1 MQSRVTS
8 FDRAIHS
15 FRKSARYMLAVIS
28 LLVTSQSLG
37 SENGGFGNY
46 GIGVQTIA
54 AGMLPPVGMTLFN
67 AYAVNYRADRFLDD
81 QGKELIPNFKA
92 DIHLQL
98 IEIDPIHLGINIGDW
113 HLQTATYVWLPLG
126 NYDPADLAHSSQN
139 YATVSQSMAVTWL
152 PTPQWEVTLDA
163 NVSFNFRNSETD
175 YRSGDLFGLTYSAGY
190 RPFPSHP
197 QWQLGINGLYVQQ
210 FNDDEIDDQK
220 VPTGFRL
227 RKLSAGP
234 QAVYWFSPAV
244 AAALKWQ
251 HEVHVRNGPK
261 GDSIWLQA
269 AFPTQFSAA
278 EIMLSIVGMPYQ
290 CDAYQPSRVHIQ
302 AANGKHID
310 EHMGCP
316 R

>member
-1 MQSRVTS
+1 MQNRVTS

-92 DIHLQL
+92 DIHLQALRVLHTWGTYKGISISSSVIFESTYATIEAAGQKDSDYGPTL

-269 AFPTQFSAA
+269 AFPIA
-278 EIMLSIVGMPYQ
+278 L
-290 CDAYQPSRVHIQ
+290 
-302 AANGKHID
+302 
-310 EHMGCP
+310 
-316 R
+316 